1 MAATKKSTQ
10 WGGRRP
16 NTGRKKTTGQ
26 VSPRVPL
33 AVLDALKEAARA
45 DGVSLSAKTAE
56 VLAEWAK
63 KGKVD

>member
-1 MAATKKSTQ
+1 MEDPKKTAT

-16 NTGRKKTTGQ
+16 NAGRKKSAGQ
-26 VSPRVPL
+26 VSARVPL
-33 AVLDALKEAARA
+33 AVLDALKAAAEA

-56 VLAEWAK
+56 VLTEWAK